1 MCCEAGFYG
10 SALNP
15 AINRQHITLATRYF
29 VIANNQSGGKTMKK
43 VFGITRLTSKL
54 RGVLSLGLVLCT
66 LLQQPVWAQDF
77 TAPIRD
83 EGRLCGFF
91 PCQQPEAQIEPNA
104 GKWKT
109 WLLDDVRQVRPSG
122 PPSSSISAQ
131 EIGVLKQLSFQRDA
145 AAIDLINYWDAGS
158 PSFRWNEFAVDQV
171 IKGNLVGPPA
181 ARIMS
186 SLHVAI
192 YDAMVAAWD
201 SKYLHRR
208 PRPGEFNRSL
218 TTVIPTPHSPSYPSE
233 HAVAAGAASAVL
245 AYFFPQQAAFF
256 NAKAEEAGHSRLLA
270 GVQYPSDVKDGLEL
284 GRAVAALVIARAQAD
299 GSDAVF
305 TGTIPQ
311 GPCNWKGMNPAL
323 AMAGTWKT
331 WALTSNNQFRPGP
344 PPACDSAQMM
354 TELAEVKNFPR
365 SIPAAGASFAT
376 TRLALFW
383 QGPAAAIKP
392 WNDLTT
398 QKISDYRLD
407 TNPPRAARV
416 YALASIAF
424 YDSLIATW
432 DAKFAYW
439 AIRPNQLDPTVTTLF
454 PNPNHPSYPSAHT
467 SLSVGQAEVLIYL
480 FPRDAEAIRRLATES
495 GDSRVWA
502 GIHFRS
508 DLNAGS
514 AMSKQVAELIIER
527 AKNDGS
533 Q

>member
-1 MCCEAGFYG
+1 MNSF
-10 SALNP
+10 SALATPSWLRTVNGVP
-15 AINRQHITLATRYF
+15 ESASKHQYQLHLKENYMNRISIAHRHNRWPRVLVVAILILLN
-29 VIANNQSGGKTMKK
+29 
-43 VFGITRLTSKL
+43 LTPI
-54 RGVLSLGLVLCT
+54 R
-66 LLQQPVWAQDF
+66 AQDF
-77 TAPIRD
+77 AAPPRGEARI
-83 EGRLCGFF
+83 CGFF
-91 PCQQPEAQIEPNA
+91 PCPQPETQIEPNA

-109 WLLDDVRQVRPSG
+109 WLLADVNQVRPPG
-122 PPSSSISAQ
+122 PPARAISEQ
-131 EIGVLKQLSFQRDA
+131 EIGVLNQLSFQRDA
-145 AAIDLINYWDAGS
+145 AALDLISYWDAGS

-171 IKGNLVGPPA
+171 IRNNLVGPPA
-181 ARIMS
+181 ARVMA

-201 SKYLHRR
+201 AKYLHRR
-208 PRPGEFNRSL
+208 PRPSDLNRSL
-218 TTVIPTPHSPSYPSE
+218 TTAIPNPRSPSYPAE

-256 NAKAEEAGHSRLLA
+256 NAKAEEAGQSRLLA
-270 GVQYPSDVKDGLEL
+270 GVQYPSDVKDGMEM
-284 GRAVAALVIARAQAD
+284 GRAVAQLVIARAQAD

-311 GPCNWKGMNPAL
+311 GACNWKGVNPAL

-331 WALTSNNQFRPGP
+331 WALASANQFRPGP
-344 PPACDSAQMM
+344 PPACDSAQMA
-354 TELAEVKNFPR
+354 TELAEVKNVPR
-365 SIPAAGASFAT
+365 PIPATAASFNT
-376 TRLALFW
+376 TRLAYFW
-383 QGPAAAIKP
+383 QGAAAAIKP
-392 WNDLTT
+392 WNDLTW
-398 QKISDYRLD
+398 QKILEYRLD

-416 YALASIAF
+416 FALTSIAF

-439 AIRPNQLDPTVTTLF
+439 AIRPNQLDPSVTTLF

-480 FPRDAEAIRRLATES
+480 FPRDAETIRRLATES

-508 DLNAGS
+508 DLNAAS
-514 AMSKQVAELIIER
+514 AMSEQVAALIIEW